1 MKNIEE
7 VISSE
12 IIAILPLYIDMKG
25 NSTKIIT
32 KEENEIYIYKSI
44 RTFLS
49 LLAKYFMID
58 LNSSR
63 QYYGKIIG
71 CTNIVPLPFN
81 KDNVFAP
88 LKVRKPISKN
98 DGSFGYFNI
107 RFIQDITKKNN
118 KVYVSL
124 EKELSIE
131 ILQGIESARKS
142 LRNANIVK
150 QSYCERTGVTAMESQ
165 GFYGEFNKPAT
176 KGDIAA
182 LRNELMDIKIKLLK
196 SSSSSV

>member
-1 MKNIEE
+1 MKDIEKI
-7 VISSE
+7 VASE

-32 KEENEIYIYKSI
+32 KKQNEIYIYKSI
-44 RTFLS
+44 RAFIS
-49 LLAKYFMID
+49 LLAKYFMVD

-71 CTNIVPLPFN
+71 STNIVPLPLN

-107 RFIQDITKKNN
+107 RFVNEVFKKNN

-124 EKELSIE
+124 EKELFIE
-131 ILQGIESARKS
+131 VLQGIESAKKNV
-142 LRNANIVK
+142 RNANIVK
-150 QSYCERTGVTAMESQ
+150 QSYCERAGVTVMEEGQ
-165 GFYGEFNKPAT
+165 GFFCEFDKPAT
-176 KGDIAA
+176 KGDIAV

-196 SSSSSV
+196 S